1 MDGDSPPERLSM
13 SPPIDRA
20 KLRAKVR
27 RLGDEYAFYLLD
39 EALEVM
45 TQEQLARVIA
55 RYFRADELRPDPTN
69 EVAPTTLLD
78 DVRDFATRSRAGE
91 YYQPFAVNSRNC
103 TQLSVG
109 TRSFILDCSR
119 ILDRCIQAA
128 DGPDKPATAEAFAIV
143 FDLLRTI
150 DEAPDDVIFLADE
163 HGSWQVGVE
172 WPRVFP
178 AWFTCLAAVASPETY
193 ATSVVTTVE
202 EFEHYEWKKRIDQ
215 ALRAAG
221 PDQRAALTALAA
233 RPRRRR

>member
-1 MDGDSPPERLSM
+1 MDRNSRPGRVSVSPI
-13 SPPIDRA
+13 IDRA

-39 EALEVM
+39 EAIEVM
-45 TQEQLARVIA
+45 TQEQLVRVIA

-69 EVAPTTLLD
+69 EVSPPTLLE
-78 DVRDFATRSRAGE
+78 DVRAFATRSRAGE

-128 DGPDKPATAEAFAIV
+128 DGPDKAATAEGFEIV

-150 DEAPDDVIFLADE
+150 DEAPDEVIFLADE

-178 AWFTCLAAVASPETY
+178 AWFTCLAAVASPEAY
-193 ATSVVTTVE
+193 AASVVTTVE
-202 EFEHYEWKKRIDQ
+202 EFEHYEWERRIEQ
-215 ALRAAG
+215 AQRAAG
-221 PDQRAALTALAA
+221 PDQRVALTALAA

>member
-1 MDGDSPPERLSM
+1 MPTEPSHTAFPV
-13 SPPIDRA
+13 IDRT

-39 EALEVM
+39 EAIEVM

-55 RYFRADELRPDPTN
+55 RYFRAEELRPDPAN
-69 EVAPTTLLD
+69 QVAPRTLLE
-78 DVRDFATRSRAGE
+78 DVRDFDTRSRAGA
-91 YYQPFAVNSRNC
+91 YYQRFDVNSRNC

-109 TRSFILDCSR
+109 TRSFIVDCAR
-119 ILDRCIQAA
+119 ILDRCIEAS
-128 DGPDKPATAEAFAIV
+128 DGPGKPATAEAFEIV

-150 DEAPDDVIFLADE
+150 DEAPGEVIFLADE

-178 AWFTCLAAVASPETY
+178 AWFTCLAAVASPEAY
-193 ATSVVTTVE
+193 AARVVTTVE
-202 EFEHYEWKKRIDQ
+202 EFEHYEWEKRVDQ
-215 ALRAAG
+215 ALRAAS
-221 PDQRAALTALAA
+221 PEQRVALTALAA